1 MQQEALAAFAD
12 LADYPE
18 ERIRLGTDGCGFPVF
33 ALPLR
38 HLAIAYLKLA
48 CPDLIADLETR
59 EAVVKLTG
67 WMSENPDIVASRHF
81 TCTALLEDP
90 NIIAKGGAMGVYGFA
105 LKKER
110 LGFSLKVIDGSE
122 QVWPLVIASILQQ
135 IGYDHEETIQR
146 LQALVPTEIKNDNQR
161 VVGERRAVF
170 ALERR

>member
-1 MQQEALAAFAD
+1 
-12 LADYPE
+12 
-18 ERIRLGTDGCGFPVF
+18 
-33 ALPLR
+33 
-38 HLAIAYLKLA
+38 
-48 CPDLIADLETR
+48 
-59 EAVVKLTG
+59 
-67 WMSENPDIVASRHF
+67 
-81 TCTALLEDP
+81 
-90 NIIAKGGAMGVYGFA
+90 MGVYGFA